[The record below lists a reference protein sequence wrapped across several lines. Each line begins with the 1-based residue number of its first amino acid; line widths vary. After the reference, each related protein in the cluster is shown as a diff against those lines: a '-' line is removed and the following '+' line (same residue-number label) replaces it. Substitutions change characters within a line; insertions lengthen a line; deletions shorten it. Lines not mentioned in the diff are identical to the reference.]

1 MIVIDEQRSVTWLQP
16 LYSMCRSL
24 IELYFD
30 RSNFKRLSICV
41 LFVMLQVDQ
50 EDGEDTISSSGEGSG
65 RGETGGLLP
74 PFPPPP
80 PGPDGMSVLDH

>member
-1 MIVIDEQRSVTWLQP
+1 MTAALVQNVP
-16 LYSMCRSL
+16 VFA
-24 IELYFD
+24 LYFD
-30 RSNFKRLSICV
+30 RCNFKHLSICV